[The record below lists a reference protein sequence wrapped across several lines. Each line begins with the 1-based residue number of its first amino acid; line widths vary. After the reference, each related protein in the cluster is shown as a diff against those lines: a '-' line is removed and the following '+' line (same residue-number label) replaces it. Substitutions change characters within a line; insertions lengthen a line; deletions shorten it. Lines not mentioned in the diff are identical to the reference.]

1 MPTNITVTQLHSLFK
16 EKLEKQLNLD
26 LDEITTIVKDQVFI
40 SDDNRLVLSETAR
53 KLALNPIER
62 VLMAEFLQKMQSLKK
77 YDLSLFRLGIIN

>member
-40 SDDNRLVLSETAR
+40 SNDNRLVLSETAR